1 MPVIIEPNVEGSI
14 DIPEF
19 PLDGVIDLLQAL
31 ANKAK
36 EEIFLLKTKKA
47 ILYDSI

>member
-31 ANKAK
+31 TNKAK
-36 EEIFLLKTKKA
+36 EEIFDFGTLNWPSSA
-47 ILYDSI
+47 V